1 MFQGEAAHLPLK
13 LSHPENTMS
22 DPHPGASEI
31 DIRTAR
37 EIGVE
42 ISSSQVADLSRQD
55 ILFDATENPSDE
67 IPQNG
72 SNPHQE
78 GIAIGG
84 QLKNIEVERFVYL
97 MRLAL
102 ARQIQ
107 VEKQKRFEAEMQNDD
122 LKVIAIDSECT
133 IYEKIDG
140 TEIVNQLQ
148 PEDLQYMEAIALD
161 FNLEPETVKPSLES
175 ER

>member
-13 LSHPENTMS
+13 LSHPENNMS
-22 DPHPGASEI
+22 DPRPGASER

-78 GIAIGG
+78 GVPIGG
-84 QLKNIEVERFVYL
+84 RLQTVEVERFVYL

-102 ARQIQ
+102 ARHIQ
-107 VEKQKRFEAEMQNDD
+107 AEKQRRYEAEMHNDD
-122 LKVIAIDSECT
+122 LKVIAIDSGCT

-148 PEDLQYMEAIALD
+148 SEDLQYMEAIAVT
-161 FNLEPETVKPSLES
+161 FNLETETVKPSLES